1 MAKNENTSNKKRNI
15 LIIVFICL
23 IVLATICV
31 LVLSP
36 FGKSLLGIGKNGEP
50 IGTPQ
55 TDFISENVKTTLDTS
70 KVTLISP
77 DEMPSVSVPK
87 PTSPT
92 VDTNKNY
99 TFFVDK
105 NVFDCIDS
113 EGVTT
118 LKAKDNNSVII
129 TVTPYNSV
137 SYSSLCSN
145 TAKIHERDGEQPKLN
160 IENLYAVYHSDK
172 NGTTTTVYCIDDN
185 NGGSIKLKYERPS
198 DADEYDKN
206 FEILASMFKVK

>member
-50 IGTPQ
+50 IGTPP
-55 TDFISENVKTTLDTS
+55 TDFISENAKTTEETS

-172 NGTTTTVYCIDDN
+172 NGTATTVYCIDDN

-198 DADEYDKN
+198 DADEYDKD

>member
-50 IGTPQ
+50 IGTPP
-55 TDFISENVKTTLDTS
+55 TDFISENAKTTEETS
-70 KVTLISP
+70 EVTLISP
-77 DEMPSVSVPK
+77 DKMPSVSVPK

-129 TVTPYNSV
+129 TVTPYKSV

-172 NGTTTTVYCIDDN
+172 NGTATTVYCIDDN

-198 DADEYDKN
+198 DADEYDKD
-206 FEILASMFKVK
+206 FEILTSMFKVK

>member
-50 IGTPQ
+50 IGTPP
-55 TDFISENVKTTLDTS
+55 TDLISENVKTTEGTS
-70 KVTLISP
+70 NVTLISP

-129 TVTPYNSV
+129 TVTPYKSV

-172 NGTTTTVYCIDDN
+172 NGTATTVYCIDDN

-198 DADEYDKN
+198 DADEYDKD

>member
-1 MAKNENTSNKKRNI
+1 
-15 LIIVFICL
+15 
-23 IVLATICV
+23 
-31 LVLSP
+31 
-36 FGKSLLGIGKNGEP
+36 
-50 IGTPQ
+50 
-55 TDFISENVKTTLDTS
+55 
-70 KVTLISP
+70 
-77 DEMPSVSVPK
+77 MPSVSVPK
-87 PTSPT
+87 PTSPI

-185 NGGSIKLKYERPS
+185 NGGSIKIKYERPS

>member
-137 SYSSLCSN
+137 SYSSLCSS
-145 TAKIHERDGEQPKLN
+145 TAKVHERDGEQPKLN

-172 NGTTTTVYCIDDN
+172 NGTATTVYCIDDN

-198 DADEYDKN
+198 YADEYDKD